1 MSLTNFVRPI
11 FCIGA
16 LALTQSAGAALL
28 LIGQDTFL
36 KTTTAQAS
44 SLPAASKC
52 LIAKGVALQ
61 VSSSALDAADHIR
74 VTLPRAYIGCG
85 LTTGFI
91 FQPHTS
97 NEANAL
103 SVVSPTVFKRT
114 TASASTLP
122 AASKC
127 DMPVGAYGL
136 SSGVVAEAGH
146 LKVNLKALLP
156 SCGFSLGYVFDG
168 HATAG
173 IQTLSL
179 AGTTFFKKT
188 TADSSALAA
197 ADKCQLAVGNYALT
211 RAATT
216 NGSHY
221 SITLA
226 KAAAGCGFTSGF
238 VFFQP
243 TYLAEPNPA
252 PAPSSYQI
260 PMPSGM
266 AFGGGFAWC
275 VCRNVGTSP
284 HIGQDWNA
292 DVAEKS
298 VALANGRI
306 IDKSFSSSCG
316 HTLVMR
322 DTGGADWTYRHLNSN
337 AISVNQTVTRGQF
350 LGNHGDFPTSGC
362 GTGPHLHLER
372 RSAGIFADSA
382 RFKSCE
388 AGPEPCFFD
397 PNKPFVAKSLQSAE
411 SGELAVSDLAS
422 ATETLK
428 PAQCR
433 ANPAGYPEV
442 DAALFANYPLAG
454 SAVSAV
460 ALAQAAGDQRQL
472 TIGAAISGNSP
483 NSCSAGNCLTAMSV
497 IVELNDGT
505 FKRVLHDGSIKNRGA
520 AILAEEAN
528 CLPPS
533 ATGKVILLLKDQ
545 RGAKYRKEVML

>member
-1 MSLTNFVRPI
+1 MSLTNAVRPI
-11 FCIGA
+11 ICIGA
-16 LALTQSAGAALL
+16 LALAQSVSAALL
-28 LIGQDTFL
+28 LIGQDTYL
-36 KTTTAQAS
+36 KTSTAQAS
-44 SLPAASKC
+44 GLPAASKC

-61 VSSSALDAADHIR
+61 VTSSVLDAADHIK
-74 VTLPRAYIGCG
+74 VTLPRAYLGCA
-85 LTTGFI
+85 LSTGFI
-91 FQPHTS
+91 YQPHTS

-103 SVVSPTVFKRT
+103 SVSIATVFKKT

-122 AASKC
+122 ATSKC

-146 LKVNLKALLP
+146 LKVNLKAILP

-168 HATAG
+168 HAKAG

-188 TADSSALAA
+188 TADSSTLAA
-197 ADKCQLAVGNYALT
+197 ADKCQLSVGNYALT
-211 RAATT
+211 KAATT
-216 NGSHY
+216 SGSHY

-226 KAAAGCGFTSGF
+226 KAIAGCGFTSGF

-252 PAPSSYQI
+252 PAPTSYQI
-260 PMPSGM
+260 PMPSGI
-266 AFGGGFAWC
+266 ALGGGFAWC
-275 VCRNVGTSP
+275 VCRDVGTSP

-292 DVAEKS
+292 DIAEKS
-298 VALANGRI
+298 VALANGTI
-306 IDKSFSSSCG
+306 VDKSFSSACG
-316 HTLVMR
+316 HTLVLR

-337 AISVNQTVTRGQF
+337 AISVNQTVTKGQF
-350 LGNHGDFPTSGC
+350 LGNHSSYPTSDC

-382 RFKSCE
+382 RFQSCE
-388 AGPEPCFFD
+388 AGPEPCNFD
-397 PNKPFVAKSLQSAE
+397 PNKPFVAKSLQAAE
-411 SGELAVSDLAS
+411 TGDLAVSDVAS
-422 ATETLK
+422 VGETLK

-442 DAALFANYPLAG
+442 DEALLANYPAAG
-454 SAVSAV
+454 TAISAV
-460 ALAQAAGDQRQL
+460 AMAQAAGDQRQL
-472 TIGAAISGNSP
+472 TVGAAISGNSA
-483 NSCSAGNCLTAMSV
+483 NVCSRGNCLTAMSV
-497 IVELNDGT
+497 IAELEDGT
-505 FKRVLHDGSIKNRGA
+505 FKRILHDGSIKNRPSA
-520 AILAEEAN
+520 VLAEEAN

-545 RGAKYRKEVML
+545 RGAKYRKEIML